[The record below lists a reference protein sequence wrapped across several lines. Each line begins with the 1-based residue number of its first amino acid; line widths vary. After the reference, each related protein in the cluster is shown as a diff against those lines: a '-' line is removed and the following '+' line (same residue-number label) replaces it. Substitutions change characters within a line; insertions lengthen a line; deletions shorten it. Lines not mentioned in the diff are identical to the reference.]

1 VIKYKTKKNIFLGAQ
16 NEYIIYKPILNL

>member
-1 VIKYKTKKNIFLGAQ
+1 VIKYKTKKYIFLGVQ